1 MSDEAKKIEEYT
13 SPEWDDLVKDLK
25 GKHAQRMNDLLV
37 DLPDKQFRI
46 VYPKMLEYMMPKL
59 QRKELVR
66 NLDDEN
72 KVLRIEVITMAS
84 QLIEETIDVKH
95 REV

>member
-1 MSDEAKKIEEYT
+1 MSSDLQNIEDYT
-13 SPEWDDLVKDLK
+13 SPEWEKLVKNLK
-25 GKHAQRMNDLLV
+25 GKHASRMDSLLE

-66 NLDDEN
+66 GISEER
-72 KVLRIEVITMAS
+72 VLRIEVITHPE
-84 QLIEETIDVKH
+84 QIEQETIDISH
-95 REV
+95 DEE

>member
-1 MSDEAKKIEEYT
+1 MSSDLQNTEEYN
-13 SPEWDDLVKDLK
+13 SPEWEKLVKNLK
-25 GKHAQRMNDLLV
+25 GKHAERMDTLLE

-66 NLDDEN
+66 GISEER
-72 KVLRIEVITMAS
+72 VLRIEVITHPE
-84 QLIEETIDVKH
+84 QIEQPIIDITP
-95 REV
+95 EDE